1 MITTERFSLS
11 YDPFKWNFIVFKRE
25 IVSTRKHIVDTGV
38 VNDVTRSRQ
47 SVITR
52 TRVDVRF
59 L

>member
-11 YDPFKWNFIVFKRE
+11 YDPLKWNFIVFKRE

-38 VNDVTRSRQ
+38 VNDATRSRQ

-52 TRVDVRF
+52 TRVVTRF